1 MKTKTRVLIIA
12 AVVAVLAL
20 AVLSFQSSTSAE
32 PSIIQPA
39 NAETGVVT
47 TLPPV
52 VATTITTTQP
62 NDTVVTTTTQPVA
75 TSLPPTTQPPAVAP
89 GS

>member
-1 MKTKTRVLIIA
+1 MKTKTKVMIIA

-20 AVLSFQSSTSAE
+20 GVFSFQSSTSAE
-32 PSIIQPA
+32 PGIIQPA
-39 NAETGVVT
+39 NSEADVVT
-47 TLPPV
+47 TLPAV